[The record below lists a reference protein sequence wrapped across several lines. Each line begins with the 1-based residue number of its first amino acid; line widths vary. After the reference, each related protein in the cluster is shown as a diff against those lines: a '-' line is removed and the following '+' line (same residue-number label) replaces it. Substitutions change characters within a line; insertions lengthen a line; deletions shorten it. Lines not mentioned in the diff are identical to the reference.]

1 MNYIIFDLE
10 WNQSP
15 SGKTYSNKNL
25 PFEIV
30 EIGAVKLNSCFK
42 EVGRFS
48 ELVRPRVYK
57 NINYIIG
64 NIIHI
69 REEELKKARP
79 FKEVM
84 ESFLQFCGTN
94 YIFCTWGNLDLL
106 ELQRNMKY
114 FGMKPLSEGP
124 ICFIDV
130 QKVFALQTEGK
141 KYQHTLEYAV
151 DYCRIKKDVSFHRA
165 FADAYYTSRILSR
178 IKRKYRKKLSFDTYC
193 IPQSKEEEVRITF
206 DSYYKYISRG
216 FTRPK
221 DILIGCVAQF
231 TVMPLL
237 AFALG
242 KIFGLDA
249 ALLAGV
255 ILVGTCPGGTSSNVI
270 TYLSKGDVALSV
282 GMTSVNTLLA
292 PLLTPAI
299 TYLLL
304 RTTVTVDPI
313 SMFLSIIKV
322 VIIPIAL
329 GFIINKLFGKVTQK
343 LVKVLPTIS
352 VIAICLIVA
361 AVVSHNSEK
370 IMTTGLVVFAVVILH
385 NLLGYACGFG
395 IGRLL
400 HMSVPKTKA
409 ISIEIGMQNSGL
421 ATSLAGTAFPD
432 LAMATVPGAI
442 FSVWHNIS
450 GAILANVYNR
460 WTEKNETK

>member
-1 MNYIIFDLE
+1 MKTLEKISDFFGKYMAFIVLIVAALALFAPGTCLWVQTSWVNYL
-10 WNQSP
+10 
-15 SGKTYSNKNL
+15 L
-25 PFEIV
+25 MIV
-30 EIGAVKLNSCFK
+30 
-42 EVGRFS
+42 
-48 ELVRPRVYK
+48 
-57 NINYIIG
+57 
-64 NIIHI
+64 
-69 REEELKKARP
+69 
-79 FKEVM
+79 M
-84 ESFLQFCGTN
+84 
-94 YIFCTWGNLDLL
+94 
-106 ELQRNMKY
+106 
-114 FGMKPLSEGP
+114 FGMGL
-124 ICFIDV
+124 
-130 QKVFALQTEGK
+130 
-141 KYQHTLEYAV
+141 TL
-151 DYCRIKKDVSFHRA
+151 
-165 FADAYYTSRILSR
+165 
-178 IKRKYRKKLSFDTYC
+178 KLEDF
-193 IPQSKEEEVRITF
+193 KLV
-206 DSYYKYISRG
+206 

-299 TYLLL
+299 TYLLD